1 MEKKKVKWAWL
12 KKFGYAFRGIYT
24 SVREETSLVVH
35 LVVAAI
41 VLVTAAVLTNYSPL
55 SPAEWAILVFV
66 IGTIIG
72 MELINTAVENLVDVV
87 SFKYNYNAKKIKD
100 VSAAATL
107 VLTITAVAVGLIIFI
122 PHIIELFK

>member
-1 MEKKKVKWAWL
+1 
-12 KKFGYAFRGIYT
+12 
-24 SVREETSLVVH
+24 
-35 LVVAAI
+35 
-41 VLVTAAVLTNYSPL
+41 
-55 SPAEWAILVFV
+55 V